1 MPPEDFLLESLRP
14 LCYNKGKILC
24 KARQIMTKKVILDV
38 DTGSDDAVAIMT
50 ALLAPEIDLLG
61 VTVTHGNQPLPVT
74 LENTLRVMSYM
85 RGNVPVF
92 KGSRD
97 PLVKWLT
104 PGREL
109 PGGQVGK
116 STVVV
121 DGKTYVLHEE
131 NMGLPPATVREE
143 PIPAAMWIVDTIKNS
158 PEKIT
163 VIPVGPC
170 SNIAVALR
178 IDPSIVE
185 NIEEIIIMGG
195 ADNMGNRTGAGEFN
209 FFADPEAAKIVV
221 NCGAK
226 VTIIPLNATHSA
238 KFDYDDAARFEALG
252 TRAGSFTGRLIRH
265 RCDFESVQGQSKG
278 ETAVHDALT
287 VCALIDPSIV
297 IESQEQI
304 VDIDIGGSIADGMM
318 YCDTRPVSEGLPK
331 NAVVAYRIDKEKVLT
346 LMLDIM
352 SRDL

>member
-1 MPPEDFLLESLRP
+1 M
-14 LCYNKGKILC
+14 
-24 KARQIMTKKVILDV
+24 AKKVILDV

-50 ALLAPEIDLLG
+50 ALLSPDIDLLG

-74 LENTLRVMSYM
+74 LENTLRIMSYM
-85 RGNVPVF
+85 NGNVPVF
-92 KGSRD
+92 KGSHE

-109 PGGQVGK
+109 PGGQAGQ
-116 STVVV
+116 STMVV

-131 NMGLPPATVREE
+131 NMGLPPATIKEE
-143 PIPAAMWIVDTIKNS
+143 PVPAAMWIVDTIKNS

-178 IDPSIVE
+178 IDPTIVE

-226 VTIIPLNATHSA
+226 ITIITLNATHSA
-238 KFDYDDAARFEALG
+238 KFNYDDADRFEALG
-252 TRAGSFTGRLIRH
+252 TKAGTFTGRLIRH
-265 RCDFESVQGQSKG
+265 RSDFESVANQNGVL
-278 ETAVHDALT
+278 ETAVHDALA
-287 VCALIDPSIV
+287 VCTLIDRSI
-297 IESQEQI
+297 ILESEEQV

-318 YCDTRPVSEGLPK
+318 YCDTRPLSDSLPK
-331 NAVVAYRIDKEKVLT
+331 NATVAYKIDKERAMN

-352 SRDL
+352 SKDL